1 MPYFSFEID
10 VVEHIFSYLVE
21 FQRIVICE
29 IRFISKPFG
38 KVALD
43 EYIEF
48 YGKICVCG
56 KNVVLLHPLLRNRKK
71 NE

>member
-29 IRFISKPFG
+29 MCFVSKPFG
-38 KVALD
+38 KVVLD
-43 EYIEF
+43 EYFEF

-56 KNVVLLHPLLRNRKK
+56 KKAVLLQPLLKNRKK